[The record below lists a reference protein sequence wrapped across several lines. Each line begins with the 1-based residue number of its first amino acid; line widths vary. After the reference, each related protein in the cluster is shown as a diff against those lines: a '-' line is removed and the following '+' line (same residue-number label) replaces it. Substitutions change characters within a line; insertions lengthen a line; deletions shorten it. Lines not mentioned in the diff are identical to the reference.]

1 MASYQINF
9 DKLCENVRDT
19 FMSDHLKTRDKTI
32 EETLSVHIDMN
43 FLQIKLIR
51 IHKNSMI
58 RDYLYKQLNYFVTH
72 DEFQSLVSNLGKIH
86 GYVEECIQGMIR
98 VNQKK
103 IYNLYEFFDNDSF
116 RDDEMI
122 ENKGEWREYYY
133 DRPYSDVNSWRVTI
147 DKEVEKNRLV
157 FMEKMEEMEN
167 NANKMRREEFILYPS
182 YSDFFGETTKKKA
195 NMNLARDAQPKKRKQ
210 PP

>member
-1 MASYQINF
+1 MH
-9 DKLCENVRDT
+9 D
-19 FMSDHLKTRDKTI
+19 
-32 EETLSVHIDMN
+32 IDMN

-72 DEFQSLVSNLGKIH
+72 DEFQSLVSNLGKKH
-86 GYVEECIQGMIR
+86 GYTEECIQGMIR

-103 IYNLYEFFDNDSF
+103 IYNLYEIVDNDSF

-167 NANKMRREEFILYPS
+167 NANKMRREEFIS
-182 YSDFFGETTKKKA
+182 YAAYSENNEETTKKKA